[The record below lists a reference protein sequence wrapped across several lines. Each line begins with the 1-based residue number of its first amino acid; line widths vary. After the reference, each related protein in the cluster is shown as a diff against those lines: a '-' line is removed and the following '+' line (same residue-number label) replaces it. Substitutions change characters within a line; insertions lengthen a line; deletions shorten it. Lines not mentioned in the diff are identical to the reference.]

1 MSPQPV
7 IRESEEA
14 LRRML
19 AGFPER
25 TVAGVVALR
34 DGCDGQRLDAA
45 LRLVLEFYL
54 PSRAKRTLADAPGS
68 ARLREDLGLDSLALA
83 EAAFKLEEVLNVVIE
98 TREVANVATL
108 DGLREFFEAKLGG
121 AK

>member
-1 MSPQPV
+1 M
-7 IRESEEA
+7 IKETEEA
-14 LRRML
+14 LRRKL

-25 TVAGVVALR
+25 TVAGVLALR
-34 DGCDGQRLDAA
+34 DGCDERRLDEA

-54 PSRAKRTLADAPGS
+54 PSRAKRSLADAPGS

-83 EAAFKLEEVLNVVIE
+83 EAAFKLEEVLDVVVE

-108 DGLREFFEAKLGG
+108 DGLREFFVAKLGG
-121 AK
+121 GG